1 MKSLLIEEK
10 LQEYSMLAMEEVV
23 KIIRG
28 NMNQET
34 SYKEVKKELKKFIE
48 NKK

>member
-1 MKSLLIEEK
+1 
-10 LQEYSMLAMEEVV
+10 MEEVV

-34 SYKEVKKELKKFIE
+34 SHKEVKKELKKFIE